1 MIAARA
7 VAIACLTV
15 FGWLL
20 WIFAGL
26 LVIYLVMAW
35 RSGDPGFKL
44 VYLAVMALAS
54 VASGFASRHLARRI
68 EAGR

>member
-20 WIFAGL
+20 WIFAALL
-26 LVIYLVMAW
+26 LVYLAMAW

-44 VYLAVMALAS
+44 VYLAVMAIAA
-54 VASGFASRHLARRI
+54 VATGFVSRHLARRI

>member
-1 MIAARA
+1 MLVARA

-20 WIFAGL
+20 WALAALHALYIL
-26 LVIYLVMAW
+26 MAW
-35 RSGDPGFKL
+35 RSGDPAFKL
-44 VYLAVMALAS
+44 TYLAAMAAGA
-54 VASGFASRHLARRI
+54 VAGGFVSRYLARRI